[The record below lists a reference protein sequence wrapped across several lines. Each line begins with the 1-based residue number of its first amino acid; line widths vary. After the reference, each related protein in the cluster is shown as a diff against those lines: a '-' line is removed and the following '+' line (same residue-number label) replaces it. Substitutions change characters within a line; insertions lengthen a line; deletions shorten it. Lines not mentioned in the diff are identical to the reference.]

1 MILTRADWGSTHPRG
16 GNPINV
22 LVDEIYVHHFNSGIQ
37 PVTVD
42 AEGRLRMRSAQAY
55 HANAQGWGD
64 IGYSWCVDDAGNIY
78 EGRGWGRTG
87 AHTYGHNSKGYG
99 ICWLGDSNV
108 TVPTVAALNA
118 IAEVVVMGIRDGW
131 VRSSP
136 TIVAHRDRVPDT
148 SCCGD
153 RFYDLLP
160 VLRRYVHELEHGAA
174 DTTTEPTTTDE
185 DDMRAWQI
193 SDGPSRGTIV
203 FIGGT
208 DCKAVTYPQTVPTW
222 PDMHKALVEMAEL
235 GVLTKHADGQVFKP
249 ITGAAVDILRAAR

>member
-1 MILTRADWGSTHPRG
+1 MILTRADWGSALPRG
-16 GNPINV
+16 GNQISV
-22 LVDEIYVHHFNSGIQ
+22 MVDEIYVHHFNSGID

-42 AEGRLRMRSAQAY
+42 AEGRLRMRGAQAY

-108 TVPTVAALNA
+108 SVPTVAALNA
-118 IAEVVVMGIRDGW
+118 IATIIVMGIRDGW
-131 VRSSP
+131 VRTAP

-153 RFYDLLP
+153 PMYALLP
-160 VLRRYVHELEHGAA
+160 ILRRYVQELELG
-174 DTTTEPTTTDE
+174 EPAPIEPITDDE

-193 SDGPSRGTIV
+193 SDGPARGTIV
-203 FIGGT
+203 LIGGV
-208 DCKAVTYPQTVPTW
+208 DCKAVTYPKSVPTW
-222 PDMHKALVEMAEL
+222 PDMHRALVQMAAE

-249 ITGAAVDILRAAR
+249 VSGATVDVLRAAQ